1 VRTKTAEQAEKI
13 LAAAS
18 RLFGGQRYHEV
29 RMDDVA
35 AEAEVGKGTLYRY
48 FHDKEELYIAL
59 LARCSEKYLSQI
71 EQVVAGPG
79 SPRERLEAVVAA
91 IIDHFDCQ
99 PNLLNLIM
107 RAEVM
112 TEGGR
117 EFPWQE
123 ARDRTPR
130 LIMDLFREA
139 QARGDFTVREPEL
152 TTWIL
157 LGGIRAVIRFGKQ
170 PREANL
176 ATRIVENFLNGA
188 SAHAAT
194 LAARRKAK
202 SLLNTRS

>member
-1 VRTKTAEQAEKI
+1 VRTKTPEQAEKI

-18 RLFGGQRYHEV
+18 RLFGAQRFHEV
-29 RMDDVA
+29 RMEDVA

-59 LARCSEKYLSQI
+59 LARCSEEYLKHI
-71 EQVVAGPG
+71 EQVVAGAG
-79 SPRERLEAVVAA
+79 SPRARLEAVVEA
-91 IIDHFDCQ
+91 IIEHFDRQ

-130 LIMDLFREA
+130 LIMDLFHEAEARRE
-139 QARGDFTVREPEL
+139 FTVRDPGL
-152 TTWIL
+152 ATWIL
-157 LGGIRAVIRFGKQ
+157 LGGIRAVIRFGPQ
-170 PREANL
+170 PRVPGL
-176 ATRIVENFLNGA
+176 AARIVESFLYGADARSTA
-188 SAHAAT
+188 SAGN
-194 LAARRKAK
+194 RKA
-202 SLLNTRS
+202 SPARPVRV

>member
-1 VRTKTAEQAEKI
+1 VRTKTPEQAEKI
-13 LAAAS
+13 LEAAS
-18 RLFGGQRYHEV
+18 RLFGAQRFHEV

-59 LARCSEKYLSQI
+59 LARCSETYLKHI

-79 SPRERLEAVVAA
+79 SPRERLEAVVES

-112 TEGGR
+112 TEGGKD
-117 EFPWQE
+117 FPWQE

-139 QARGDFTVREPEL
+139 EARGDFTVRDPEL

-170 PREANL
+170 PREQGL
-176 ATRIVENFLNGA
+176 AGRIVESFLNGA
-188 SAHAAT
+188 SGLAAT
-194 LAARRKAK
+194 PVMRRKGK
-202 SLLNTRS
+202 SLLHSRS